1 MVMVEDRA
9 DMDEVEAKIN
19 ARRVAPLSN
28 LVPQSDEWKGARQMG
43 IGGSEAAS
51 VVGLGEFS
59 SAFEVYLRKT
69 ETHPDGRDWE
79 GNEAANWGTRL
90 EPIVAAEHE
99 RRTGNRHVRPR
110 HLYQHRSLD
119 WMIGNPDD
127 FVVDARTGEIGVFE
141 AKTCSYFM
149 GERWG
154 SEPDEPATYA
164 LMQSVHYMEL
174 LDLDFADIA
183 VLIAGQDYRQYR
195 IRRDPELSRMLIEY
209 EADFWDRVQRK
220 DPPDPTH
227 LAADKDLLNRLWDP
241 TEDRQILLGEE
252 GIEFVRR
259 YNEAK
264 ATIKAAEKIK
274 EHAGNNLRLLMGDA
288 TEAVDVLGNVVATWR
303 PHKQRRF
310 NAKRFEYV
318 SPHLHACYTDSETVR
333 PLLPKDV

>member
-1 MVMVEDRA
+1 MATITAEQTDI
-9 DMDEVEAKIN
+9 EARIN
-19 ARRVAPLSN
+19 ARKVAPLSE
-28 LVPQSDEWKGARQMG
+28 LIPKSDAWKEARQMG

-51 VVGLGEFS
+51 VVGLGEFQ
-59 SAFEVYLRKT
+59 SAFELYLRKT

-99 RRTGNRHVRPR
+99 RRTGSRHVRPR
-110 HLYQHRSLD
+110 HLYQHRSLG

-127 FVVDARTGEIGVFE
+127 FVIDAKTGEIGVFE

-149 GERWG
+149 GDRWG
-154 SEPDEPATYA
+154 NEPDEPATYA

-195 IRRDPELSRMLIEY
+195 IRRDPELSSMLIEY

-241 TEDRQILLGEE
+241 TEPKEILVGD
-252 GIEFVRR
+252 EFVELVRI
-259 YNEAK
+259 YNQAK
-264 ATIKAAEKIK
+264 DVVQRAGREK
-274 EHAGNNLRLLMGDA
+274 EQAGNQLRLMMGDA
-288 TEAVDVLGNVVATWR
+288 TDAVDVLGNIVATWR
-303 PHKQRRF
+303 PHNQRRF
-310 NAKRFEYV
+310 NQKKFESV
-318 SPHLHACYTDSETVR
+318 SPHLAACYTDSETVR
-333 PLLPKDV
+333 TLLPKKNV